1 VRVGDGGGGR
11 PRRRA
16 YAAGMDEPDPRSSVD
31 ADAFRVAARRLAGGV
46 TLAMASQGV
55 DTHAATATG
64 FSLSLE
70 PATVLLSLDREGQLV
85 KLIQRA
91 GHVGVSV
98 LDRRHHELA
107 VWASQRG
114 RPMRLP
120 PELRTVTAVT
130 GAPLLPD
137 ALACF
142 DCSLVDVLAFG
153 DHRVVV
159 GKVVATWSRTDGE
172 PLVYVDRSYH
182 TVSPPL
188 QAGASPIATRLPKGD
203 ASQAATGPREDDA
216 DLGSARS

>member
-1 VRVGDGGGGR
+1 MAGDELSG
-11 PRRRA
+11 
-16 YAAGMDEPDPRSSVD
+16 VD

-46 TLAMASQGV
+46 TLAMA
-55 DTHAATATG
+55 THGPRAHAVTATG

-70 PATVLLSLDREGQLV
+70 PPTVFLSLDAAGQLV
-85 KLIQRA
+85 QLIQEA

-98 LDRRHHELA
+98 LDRRHHALA
-107 VWASQRG
+107 EWASQRS

-142 DCSLVDVLAFG
+142 GCVLQDVLAYG

-159 GKVVATWSRTDGE
+159 GTVVATWSRTDGE
-172 PLVYVDRSYH
+172 PLVYVDRAYH
-182 TVSPPL
+182 GVGPALPSSPLRPEP
-188 QAGASPIATRLPKGD
+188 GF
-203 ASQAATGPREDDA
+203 
-216 DLGSARS
+216 